1 MKVLVKKKT
10 TRTYRG
16 PFQLVWRRG
25 SCLVLWAGHVEG
37 SQVEWCWPCLDLQ
50 GHTNRKRER
59 EKDEQWLNGSTV
71 NTSTAINYF
80 LVKISKQGR
89 PLKGGFRKFLFK
101 LNICCTLQQYF
112 FFLFSGVGNYHID
125 NSSVILCGF
134 GSLQC
139 CIEAHNNM
147 QSKRNMYTYMCILL
161 ISDNRQNMS
170 SKIKWR
176 K

>member
-1 MKVLVKKKT
+1 MKVLVKKKQN

-101 LNICCTLQQYF
+101 LNICCTLQRYF
-112 FFLFSGVGNYHID
+112 FFFIQRSRQLSYWQFKCY
-125 NSSVILCGF
+125 SVRVWFPPVLHRGT
-134 GSLQC
+134 QQH
-139 CIEAHNNM
+139 AV
-147 QSKRNMYTYMCILL
+147 KA
-161 ISDNRQNMS
+161 
-170 SKIKWR
+170 
-176 K
+176 